1 MATPHTDLETQL
13 ASLDPALVR
22 RLAAAGFDRAR
33 FLELAATLTEGD
45 AALRRRLRNTVKGEV
60 MAPRPGEIAELPR
73 AGTPEHERLRAIGAA
88 ALARG
93 ELAFCTMAGGMATR
107 MGGIVKALA
116 EVEAGRTFLDLRLGE
131 NRSASARAGRPI
143 PLWLMTSE
151 ATPDALTKALEGA
164 GAPAHVAC
172 FMQDLSLRLT
182 PDGALFL
189 DERGAPSVHATG
201 HGDLVDALRRAGLL
215 DAFVAGGGKY
225 VWITNVDNLGASID
239 EAVLGHFIEATA
251 RGIDVQCEV
260 CPKAGDKGGIP
271 VLAEGKLQVL
281 EEFRLPPG
289 FDPRT
294 VDVFNTNTFLVAR
307 ADREGAARLDLLR
320 GREDRGRAAGHP
332 VRAPRPGDHRAPADD
347 VPPRPAR
354 GRRVALLARQGPRG
368 ARAAK
373 GGHRRGRA
381 RARDDLTTSQ
391 EGATPVRRSGKLA
404 ALSQGRGPPVHFEIV
419 HEFDI
424 PLDALELA
432 VISPTLCQRL
442 AHRLANIESV
452 QQKEHVLKDDRLERV
467 WGYRAN
473 VRIPAFARAYVTP
486 EMMAWEERST
496 YDIPKHASEWTI
508 TPRVKPEWRKYFAST
523 GTYLLTSLDSG
534 RTKRTVTG
542 TVELRVPV
550 LRQVAEKLIV
560 AEVRKVFDAEAETLR
575 DLATLV

>member
-73 AGTPEHERLRAIGAA
+73 AGTAEHERLRAIGAA

-151 ATPDALTKALEGA
+151 ATHDALTKALEGA

-294 VDVFNTNTFLVAR
+294 VDVFNTNTFLVRAEPIAR
-307 ADREGAARLDLLR
+307 APLGWTYFEVEKTVDGRPAIQFERLVQEITAHLPTTYLR
-320 GREDRGRAAGHP
+320 VPREDVESRFLP
-332 VRAPRPGDHRAPADD
+332 VKDHEE
-347 VPPRPAR
+347 
-354 GRRVALLARQGPRG
+354 LARRRADIG
-368 ARAAK
+368 AV
-373 GGHRRGRA
+373 A
-381 RARDDLTTSQ
+381 RAR
-391 EGATPVRRSGKLA
+391 GM
-404 ALSQGRGPPVHFEIV
+404 I
-419 HEFDI
+419 
-424 PLDALELA
+424 
-432 VISPTLCQRL
+432 
-442 AHRLANIESV
+442 
-452 QQKEHVLKDDRLERV
+452 
-467 WGYRAN
+467 
-473 VRIPAFARAYVTP
+473 
-486 EMMAWEERST
+486 
-496 YDIPKHASEWTI
+496 
-508 TPRVKPEWRKYFAST
+508 
-523 GTYLLTSLDSG
+523 
-534 RTKRTVTG
+534 
-542 TVELRVPV
+542 
-550 LRQVAEKLIV
+550 
-560 AEVRKVFDAEAETLR
+560 
-575 DLATLV
+575 